1 MCLDSLNKGR
11 YNLKNVIENRL
22 NRAEVPAELTWDL
35 SDLYNSDA
43 EWHTALNALENDI
56 QKLDSFKGHLHTSSH
71 TLLNCL
77 LLEEELL
84 MTLTKLYSYANLKEA
99 TDRTNQVFK
108 RTLPKFPLYG
118 RKYILHYPL
127 FIMKSSH
134 STKEQL
140 KDV

>member
-1 MCLDSLNKGR
+1 M
-11 YNLKNVIENRL
+11 ENRL

-43 EWHTALNALENDI
+43 EWHTALNVLENDI
-56 QKLDSFKGHLHTSSH
+56 QKLDTFKGRLHTNST

-84 MTLTKLYSYANLKEA
+84 MKLTKLYSYANLKESN
-99 TDRTNQVFK
+99 DRTNQLFK
-108 RTLPKFPLYG
+108 RTLPKFLLYG

-127 FIMKSSH
+127 SIMKFSH
-134 STKEQL
+134 LKKEQL
-140 KDV
+140 KNI